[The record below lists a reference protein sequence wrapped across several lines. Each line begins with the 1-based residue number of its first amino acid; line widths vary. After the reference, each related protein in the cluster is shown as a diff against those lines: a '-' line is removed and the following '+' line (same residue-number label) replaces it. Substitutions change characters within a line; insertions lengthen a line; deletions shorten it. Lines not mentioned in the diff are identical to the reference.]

1 MQQARLDD
9 MRVADYVLG
18 LMDAREIAQFEREL
32 RHDPDLAERV
42 EFWRARVAQA
52 DTSRLVTPQEQMRQ
66 RIADGFV
73 RRTGGQPVAA
83 PAVERTQFG
92 RWVAISL
99 ASFACGVALGAVM
112 VWLTFH

>member
-1 MQQARLDD
+1 MATVYLARD
-9 MRVADYVLG
+9 
-18 LMDAREIAQFEREL
+18 L

-52 DTSRLVTPQEQMRQ
+52 DTTRLLTPQEQMRR
-66 RIADGFV
+66 RIEDGFV
-73 RRTGGQPVAA
+73 RRAGGQPAA
-83 PAVERTQFG
+83 PPAERTQFG

>member
-18 LMDAREIAQFEREL
+18 LMDAREIALFERDL

-52 DTSRLVTPQEQMRQ
+52 DTSRLLTPQEQMRR
-66 RIADGFV
+66 RIEDGFV
-73 RRTGGQPVAA
+73 RRAGGRPVAA
-83 PAVERTQFG
+83 RALDRGQSG
-92 RWVAISL
+92 RWVAIAL
-99 ASFACGVALGAVM
+99 ASFVCGVALGAVM